1 MPFFRELALSL
12 GGIMASEKSLN
23 YVLSKPEGGNVV
35 VLMVGGA
42 AEAFNCRPGSY
53 KLVLRKRK
61 GFVRIALKNGTPL
74 VPVFSFGETDVFS
87 QVENPEGSKIR
98 RMQEWLKK
106 YIGLAPAIPVGRGF
120 FQYNYGIVPR
130 RKPVTTVGMFYNLS
144 KSLL

>member
-1 MPFFRELALSL
+1 
-12 GGIMASEKSLN
+12 MASEKSLN
-23 YVLSKPEGGNVV
+23 YVLSKSEGGNVA

-61 GFVRIALKNGTPL
+61 GFARVALKNGTPL

-87 QVENPEGSKIR
+87 QVENPEGSRVR

-130 RKPVTTVGMFYNLS
+130 RKPVTTVGMFHIL
-144 KSLL
+144 